1 VAPKYLNSCC
11 IYSLYMDILGLK
23 KGYRRAKKTKM
34 ISIRVEPEDYK
45 WIQKNDLSPTRIF
58 DNAMLN
64 LRRKKRM
71 R

>member
-1 VAPKYLNSCC
+1 
-11 IYSLYMDILGLK
+11 MDILGLK